1 VAERLY
7 KSSYNPIV
15 QTKVAKEQPIP
26 FSHLHHVKSLGIDCR
41 YCHTGVDQ
49 SGVAGIPPVK
59 TCMSC
64 HSQVWT
70 ESPMLAPVREA
81 YETGKPIEWVK
92 INRLPDHVYF
102 NHSVHVNKG
111 MSCTTCHGPVG
122 EMPLVWKEHQM
133 WMKWCLECHNNPAKF
148 VQPKSTVTD
157 THFKAPKNE
166 KEFREQLHL
175 YDGNGQDLGLLINV
189 EHENSD
195 IIEFQTYIKSV
206 GMFFSFNLHDNF
218 LEPLDSQIIY
228 YSGTNCIGTP
238 YRNGYVAPMGTV
250 GGLNRFFKTKEFLP
264 NSKVSI
270 SSSLNKDGSC
280 TNFDGAGMFS
290 FKIALEEVEPP
301 FTLPLVGPYSVR

>member
-1 VAERLY
+1 MLKHFSNFKLIILSLVFAVFGSFIY
-7 KSSYNPIV
+7 VSSAVVNNDIRGCVNTKTGDIRILTLPNFKCNKNETELSWNKQGPQGEKGEKGDKGDKGDQGVSGPIGP
-15 QTKVAKEQPIP
+15 QGPQGP
-26 FSHLHHVKSLGIDCR
+26 
-41 YCHTGVDQ
+41 
-49 SGVAGIPPVK
+49 AG
-59 TCMSC
+59 
-64 HSQVWT
+64 
-70 ESPMLAPVREA
+70 
-81 YETGKPIEWVK
+81 
-92 INRLPDHVYF
+92 
-102 NHSVHVNKG
+102 
-111 MSCTTCHGPVG
+111 VG
-122 EMPLVWKEHQM
+122 EK
-133 WMKWCLECHNNPAKF
+133 
-148 VQPKSTVTD
+148 
-157 THFKAPKNE
+157 
-166 KEFREQLHL
+166 QLHL